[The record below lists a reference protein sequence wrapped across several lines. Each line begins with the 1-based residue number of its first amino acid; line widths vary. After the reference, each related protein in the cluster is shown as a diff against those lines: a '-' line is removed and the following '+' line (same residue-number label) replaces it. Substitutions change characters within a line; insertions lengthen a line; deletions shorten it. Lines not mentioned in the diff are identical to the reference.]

1 MVLSHSELYVFPFCS
16 ATLIGPSRH
25 AVLLYITHCD
35 AQHYTHMLTY
45 SSSLGTAACAPTQ
58 CVILHVN
65 MTLYSACC
73 VAPRP
78 SVGMVQGLAT
88 QLKAR
93 EDVANSTE
101 RRLEAESR
109 ALQQQRQE
117 AELAGMKAQLAVQQQ
132 QQQHSP
138 MMSPLLQ
145 ANPQFGA
152 RSASRLQ
159 VSTATSYQCSVSGAR
174 MQCGFSELCDM
185 LLSYTARDQAADSGV
200 AHNSNLLPLD
210 SCPCEGIWNRGIHI
224 VKKSGIRT

>member
-1 MVLSHSELYVFPFCS
+1 
-16 ATLIGPSRH
+16 
-25 AVLLYITHCD
+25 
-35 AQHYTHMLTY
+35 
-45 SSSLGTAACAPTQ
+45 
-58 CVILHVN
+58 
-65 MTLYSACC
+65 
-73 VAPRP
+73 
-78 SVGMVQGLAT
+78 MVQGLAT

-132 QQQHSP
+132 QQHSP
-138 MMSPLLQ
+138 MMSPLLSPLLQ

-174 MQCGFSELCDM
+174 MQCGFSDLCDM

-224 VKKSGIRT
+224 VQKSGIRTQQQQTQLAAVINQS